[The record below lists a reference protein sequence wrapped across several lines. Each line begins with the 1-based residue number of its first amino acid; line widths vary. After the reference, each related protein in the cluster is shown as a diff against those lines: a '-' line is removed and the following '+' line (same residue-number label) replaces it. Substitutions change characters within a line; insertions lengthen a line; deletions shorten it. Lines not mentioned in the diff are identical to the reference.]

1 MVDLFLSIVVEGLFW
16 GTGAG
21 LKKMA
26 GRRLSQNGTSETWIG
41 FLVYLFLSVLVFLV
55 FVALSRT

>member
-41 FLVYLFLSVLVFLV
+41 FLFYLLLSVLVFFV
-55 FVALSRT
+55 FVGLSRT

>member
-21 LKKMA
+21 LKKIA

-41 FLVYLFLSVLVFLV
+41 FLFYLLLSVLAFFV
-55 FVALSRT
+55 FVVVSRT